1 MTQPIAD
8 ITIRRAT
15 LDDAEA
21 LQRIFAQP
29 RALWGTLQVPY
40 ASAEQR
46 RKRLAE
52 LNNSAYPLVAVVAG
66 ECIGQLTL
74 HTTQSSSPRRR
85 HAGAFGMAV
94 RDDYHGRGVGT
105 ALMVACL
112 DLADN
117 WLNLHRVD
125 LDVYVDNEPALRLYK
140 KFGFVIEGRLV
151 DFAFRDGEYADV
163 FVMGRIRARVNG

>member
-1 MTQPIAD
+1 MTD

-21 LQRIFAQP
+21 LQRIFDQP

-52 LNNSAYPLVAVVAG
+52 LGDGSYPLVAIVEGLVV
-66 ECIGQLTL
+66 GQLTL
-74 HTTQSSSPRRR
+74 HVNMRSPRRR
-85 HAGAFGMAV
+85 HSGALGMAV
-94 RDDYHGRGVGT
+94 HDDYHGRGVGT

-117 WLNLHRVD
+117 WLNLHRVE
-125 LDVYVDNEPALRLYK
+125 LDVFVDNEPALRLYK
-140 KFGFVIEGRLV
+140 KFGFVTEGRLV
-151 DFAFRDGEYADV
+151 DYAFRDGEYFDV
-163 FVMGRIRARVNG
+163 FMMARLRGR

>member
-8 ITIRRAT
+8 IPIRRAT

-21 LQRIFAQP
+21 LQRIFDQP

-52 LNNSAYPLVAVVAG
+52 LDNSAYPLVAVVAG
-66 ECIGQLTL
+66 EVIGQLTL
-74 HTTQSSSPRRR
+74 HINARSPRRS
-85 HAGAFGMAV
+85 HSGSLGMAV

-140 KFGFVIEGRLV
+140 KFGFVTEGRLV
-151 DFAFRDGEYADV
+151 DYAFRDGAYVDAY
-163 FVMGRIRARVNG
+163 MMARLRK

>member
-1 MTQPIAD
+1 MTN

-21 LQRIFAQP
+21 LQRIFDMP
-29 RALWGTLQVPY
+29 KALWGTLQVPY

-46 RKRLAE
+46 RQRLAE
-52 LNNSAYPLVAVVAG
+52 LDNNSYPLVAVVDG
-66 ECIGQLTL
+66 LVVGQLTL
-74 HTTQSSSPRRR
+74 HTHMRSPRRR
-85 HAGAFGMAV
+85 HTSALGMAV
-94 RDDYHGRGVGT
+94 HDDYHGRGIGT

-117 WLNLHRVD
+117 WLNLHRVE

-151 DFAFRDGEYADV
+151 DYAFRDGEYADV
-163 FVMGRIRARVNG
+163 YMMARLRKR